1 MLVCFLIDG
10 KKLRNSFTKDQGLA
24 CMSGTKKFGNPCSLE
39 RTALNASSTL
49 AAALFLKATNAELS
63 MGIKRE

>member
-1 MLVCFLIDG
+1 MLVFFLIDG
-10 KKLRNSFTKDQGLA
+10 EKLRNSSTKDWDLA

-39 RTALNASSTL
+39 RTTLNASSAL

-63 MGIKRE
+63 MGIQRE